1 MISKKA
7 AALIA
12 IVVAI
17 FTCFFSIVISMTV
30 MEYNAI
36 SNGNITGDQFGE
48 LKDFYKKFNGIKE
61 IIERS
66 YLEEPNTEDLLDGAL
81 KGMVEALKDPY
92 SYYMTA
98 EEYQEMMIG
107 IEGSYAGVGLS
118 VTVNSQ
124 DNQIT
129 VLTVFKN
136 SPAEGAGMLVGDK
149 IIGIEDDP
157 VDGSMLDEAA
167 SRMRGEPDTD
177 VNVTVNRNGEILKFT
192 LTRAIV
198 EYPDMEH
205 RMLNDQVGY
214 IWLYRFDK
222 NSPQNMKDAI
232 KDLEGQGMKGLVLDL
247 RSNPGGLLTACLE
260 IANMFVPKGLIMYS
274 EDRYGAREEFKAGE
288 GKLDIPLAVLV
299 NEYSASASE
308 VFTGAVQD
316 HETGIVI
323 GKTSF
328 GKGLVQSLTPFTE
341 GDVLRLTTSEYFTPK
356 GRKINQIGVI
366 PDIDVDDLQEAL
378 DYVKEN
384 PGKQLPDELDA
395 VLMRGIEEVTRLIGQ

>member
-157 VDGSMLDEAA
+157 VDGSMLDEAV

-177 VNVTVNRNGEILKFT
+177 VNVTVNRNG
-192 LTRAIV
+192 
-198 EYPDMEH
+198 
-205 RMLNDQVGY
+205 
-214 IWLYRFDK
+214 
-222 NSPQNMKDAI
+222 
-232 KDLEGQGMKGLVLDL
+232 
-247 RSNPGGLLTACLE
+247 
-260 IANMFVPKGLIMYS
+260 
-274 EDRYGAREEFKAGE
+274 
-288 GKLDIPLAVLV
+288 
-299 NEYSASASE
+299 
-308 VFTGAVQD
+308 
-316 HETGIVI
+316 
-323 GKTSF
+323 
-328 GKGLVQSLTPFTE
+328 
-341 GDVLRLTTSEYFTPK
+341 
-356 GRKINQIGVI
+356 
-366 PDIDVDDLQEAL
+366 
-378 DYVKEN
+378 
-384 PGKQLPDELDA
+384 
-395 VLMRGIEEVTRLIGQ
+395 

>member
-1 MISKKA
+1 
-7 AALIA
+7 
-12 IVVAI
+12 
-17 FTCFFSIVISMTV
+17 
-30 MEYNAI
+30 
-36 SNGNITGDQFGE
+36 
-48 LKDFYKKFNGIKE
+48 
-61 IIERS
+61 
-66 YLEEPNTEDLLDGAL
+66 
-81 KGMVEALKDPY
+81 MVEALKDPY

-157 VDGSMLDEAA
+157 VDGSMLDEAV

-323 GKTSF
+323 GKTTF